1 VTLANSERAELF
13 RAHRGRH
20 REVTMKYKVGIDDE
34 TVELEVKHSGDL
46 TQVVVGDRVITADVV
61 RIGGSPVYSL
71 VLDGKSYEVSA
82 HRRDGKFELVLAG
95 ENYHADVM
103 DERAMRIAEA
113 TADVA
118 TQSGETINA
127 PMPGV
132 VVGIAVAAGDT
143 VEAGQGVLT
152 LEAMKMENELK
163 STVEGVIKEI
173 KVEVGQGVAQGE
185 PLVVIV

>member
-1 VTLANSERAELF
+1 
-13 RAHRGRH
+13 
-20 REVTMKYKVGIDDE
+20 MKYKVGIEEE
-34 TVELEVKHSGDL
+34 TVELEVKRAGDE
-46 TQVVVGDRVITADVV
+46 TKVVLGDRVLTADVV

-71 VLDGKSYEVSA
+71 VLDGRSYEVSV

-95 ENYHADVM
+95 ENYDALVM

-118 TQSGETINA
+118 TQSGQTITA

-132 VVGIAVAAGDT
+132 VVGIAVAVGDT
-143 VEAGQGVLT
+143 VAAGQGVLT

-163 STVEGVIKEI
+163 SGVTGIVREV

-185 PLVVIV
+185 PLIIIE

>member
-1 VTLANSERAELF
+1 
-13 RAHRGRH
+13 
-20 REVTMKYKVGIDDE
+20 MKYKVGIEDE
-34 TVELEVKHSGDL
+34 TVELEVRHAGDE
-46 TQVVVGDRVITADVV
+46 TQVVLGDRVLIADVV

-82 HRRDGKFELVLAG
+82 HRRDGRFELVLGG
-95 ENYHADVM
+95 ESYDAHVM

-113 TADVA
+113 TGDVA
-118 TQSGETINA
+118 AQSGETVLA

-132 VVGIAVAAGDT
+132 VIGITVTVGDT

-163 STVEGVIKEI
+163 SAVEGVVREVR
-173 KVEVGQGVAQGE
+173 VEVGQGVAQGE
-185 PLVVIV
+185 PLIVIE

>member
-1 VTLANSERAELF
+1 V
-13 RAHRGRH
+13 
-20 REVTMKYKVGIDDE
+20 KYKVRVGEEDI
-34 TVELEVKHSGDL
+34 ELEVEHSGDS
-46 TQVVVGDRVITADVV
+46 TTVTTGERTHDADLV
-61 RIGGSPVYSL
+61 RIAGSPVYSL
-71 VLDGKSYEVSA
+71 VLDGRSYEVSVQRGNG
-82 HRRDGKFELVLAG
+82 HFELVLGG
-95 ENYHADVM
+95 ENYEALVM

-118 TQSGETINA
+118 AQSGETIKA

-132 VVGIAVAAGDT
+132 VVGITVAVGDT

-163 STVEGVIKEI
+163 SGGEGVVKEV

-185 PLVVIV
+185 PLIVIE

>member
-1 VTLANSERAELF
+1 
-13 RAHRGRH
+13 
-20 REVTMKYKVGIDDE
+20 MKYKVGIEDE
-34 TVELEVKHSGDL
+34 TVELEVRHSGDE
-46 TQVVVGDRVITADVV
+46 TEVVLGDKVLTADVV

-95 ENYHADVM
+95 ENYDALVM

-113 TADVA
+113 TGDVA
-118 TQSGETINA
+118 TQSGETIAA

-132 VVGIAVAAGDT
+132 VVGITVSPGDT

-163 STVEGVIKEI
+163 SGVAGVVTEV

-185 PLVVIV
+185 PLIVIE

>member
-1 VTLANSERAELF
+1 
-13 RAHRGRH
+13 
-20 REVTMKYKVGIDDE
+20 MKYKVGIEEE
-34 TVELEVKHSGDL
+34 TVELEVKHTGDK
-46 TQVVVGDRVITADVV
+46 TQVKIGDRVLTADVV

-82 HRRDGKFELVLAG
+82 HRREGKFELVLGG
-95 ENYHADVM
+95 ENYDALVM

-118 TQSGETINA
+118 TQSGQTITA

-132 VVGIAVAAGDT
+132 VVGIAVAVGDA
-143 VEAGQGVLT
+143 VAAGQGVLT

-163 STVEGVIKEI
+163 SGVTGVVEEI

-185 PLVVIV
+185 PLIIIE

>member
-1 VTLANSERAELF
+1 
-13 RAHRGRH
+13 
-20 REVTMKYKVGIDDE
+20 MKYKVGIEEE
-34 TVELEVKHSGDL
+34 TVELEVKHSGDE
-46 TQVVVGDRVITADVV
+46 TQVLLGDKVLTADVV

-82 HRRDGKFELVLAG
+82 HRREGRFELVLAG
-95 ENYHADVM
+95 ENYDALVM

-118 TQSGETINA
+118 VQSGETIKA

-132 VVGIAVAAGDT
+132 VVGIEVAVGDT
-143 VEAGQGVLT
+143 VESGQGVLT

-163 STVEGVIKEI
+163 SGGEGVVKEV

-185 PLVVIV
+185 PLIIIE

>member
-1 VTLANSERAELF
+1 
-13 RAHRGRH
+13 
-20 REVTMKYKVGIDDE
+20 MKYKVGIEEE
-34 TVELEVKHSGDL
+34 TVELEVKHTGDE
-46 TQVVVGDRVITADVV
+46 TQVMIGDRVLTADVV

-82 HRRDGKFELVLAG
+82 HRREGKFELVLRG
-95 ENYHADVM
+95 ENYDALVM

-118 TQSGETINA
+118 APSGETIKA

-132 VVGIAVAAGDT
+132 VVGIEVAVGDT

-163 STVEGVIKEI
+163 SGGGGVVKEI

-185 PLVVIV
+185 LLIVIE